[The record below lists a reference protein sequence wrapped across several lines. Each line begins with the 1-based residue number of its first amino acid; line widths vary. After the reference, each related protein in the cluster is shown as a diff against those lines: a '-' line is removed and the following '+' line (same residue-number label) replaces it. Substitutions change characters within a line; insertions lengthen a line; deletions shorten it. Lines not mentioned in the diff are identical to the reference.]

1 MTVDSKQPTAAT
13 RSAGRGLATRAVHTG
28 ERPPQPQFKPTVTP
42 IYPGSTYV
50 YDDIEVMDAA
60 LAGDDSKYVYTRY
73 GNPTTTALEE
83 VVANLEGT
91 ATAIGFAS
99 GMAAVH
105 AAIMTSVGPGS
116 TVLATRDLYG
126 HTFASLRDHF
136 TAWGVKTELVD
147 FLDLDATAAA
157 IETHRPELIVCETIT
172 NPLMKVTDIPA
183 ICEIARDAGATVLV
197 DSTFTPPVLYRPADD
212 GAHLVVHSMTKYI
225 AGHGDVTGGIVATSR
240 MRRQQLGDYAKLTGS
255 ILGPFEAW
263 LALRGVKTLPLR
275 YRQQCDNA
283 LAVARALADHPN
295 VGLVNYPG
303 LESHPSHAT
312 AKRLF
317 GGGGYGAMISFTIK
331 DATKEDVFNYLE
343 ALELIVPATSLGDI
357 YSLSLYPAMASH
369 RSMPLEDREEIGIG
383 DDLVRVSIGIE
394 DADDIIADLDQA
406 IRRASS

>member
-1 MTVDSKQPTAAT
+1 MVEPKRTNNDPTDSSP
-13 RSAGRGLATRAVHTG
+13 GVATRAVHTG
-28 ERPPQPQFKPTVTP
+28 ERPSQPQFRPTVTP
-42 IYPGSTYV
+42 IYPGSTFV
-50 YDDIEVMDAA
+50 YDDLEVMDAA
-60 LAGDDSKYVYTRY
+60 LAGDDTKYVYTRY
-73 GNPTTTALEE
+73 GNPTTSALEE

-91 ATAIGFAS
+91 ATAISFAS

-105 AAIMTSVGPGS
+105 AAIMSAVTPGS
-116 TVLATRDLYG
+116 TILATRDLYG
-126 HTFASLRDHF
+126 HTFASLRDHY
-136 TAWGVKTELVD
+136 TAWGITTELVD
-147 FLDLDATAAA
+147 FIDLDATAAA
-157 IETHRPELIVCETIT
+157 IETHKPDLIICETIT

-183 ICEIARDAGATVLV
+183 ICEMASTCGATVLV
-197 DSTFTPPVLYRPADD
+197 DSTFTPPVLYQPAKD

-263 LALRGVKTLPLR
+263 LALRGIKTLPLR
-275 YRQQCDNA
+275 FRQQSANA
-283 LAVARALADHPN
+283 MTVAKALEAHPN

-312 AKRLF
+312 ATRLF
-317 GGGGYGAMISFTIK
+317 GGQGYGAMISFTIK

-343 ALELIVPATSLGDI
+343 ALDLIIPATSLGDI

-369 RSMPLEDREEIGIG
+369 RSMPLEDREKIGIG

-394 DADDIIADLDQA
+394 DAADIVADLDQA
-406 IRRASS
+406 IRRASI

>member
-1 MTVDSKQPTAAT
+1 MAHDPTT
-13 RSAGRGLATRAVHTG
+13 SRTSPDRGLATRAVHTG
-28 ERPPQPQFKPTVTP
+28 ERPPQPQFRPTVTP

-60 LAGDDSKYVYTRY
+60 LAGDETKYVYTRY

-83 VVANLEGT
+83 VIANLEGT

-105 AAIMTSVGPGS
+105 TAIISSIGPGS
-116 TVLATRDLYG
+116 TILATRDLYG
-126 HTFASLRDHF
+126 HTFATLQDHF
-136 TAWGVKTELVD
+136 STWGVKTELVD
-147 FLDLDATAAA
+147 FLDLEATAAA
-157 IETHRPELIVCETIT
+157 IDEYSPDLIVCETIT
-172 NPLMKVTDIPA
+172 NPLMKVTDVPA
-183 ICEIARDAGATVLV
+183 IARLARDADATLLV

-240 MRRQQLGDYAKLTGS
+240 MRRRQLGDMAKLNGS
-255 ILGPFEAW
+255 VLGPFEAW

-275 YRQQCDNA
+275 YKQQCQNA
-283 LAVARALADHPN
+283 LTVAQALEANPR

-303 LESHPSHAT
+303 LEGHASHAT

-317 GGGGYGAMISFTIK
+317 GDRGYGAMISFTIK

-343 ALELIVPATSLGDI
+343 ALELIIPATSLGDI
-357 YSLSLYPAMASH
+357 YTLSLYPAMASH
-369 RSMPLEDREEIGIG
+369 RSMPLEDREQIGIG
-383 DDLVRVSIGIE
+383 DDLVRLSVGIE
-394 DADDIIADLDQA
+394 DAGDIIADLEQA
-406 IRRASS
+406 IRRASA

>member
-1 MTVDSKQPTAAT
+1 MTAETNNKKSAA
-13 RSAGRGLATRAVHTG
+13 RGIATRAVHTG
-28 ERPPQPQFKPTVTP
+28 ERPAQPQFRPTVTP

-50 YDDIEVMDAA
+50 YDDVEVMDAA

-73 GNPTTTALEE
+73 GNPTTSALEE

-91 ATAIGFAS
+91 ATSIGFAS
-99 GMAAVH
+99 GMAAIH
-105 AAIMTSVGPGS
+105 AAIFSSVSPGS
-116 TVLATRDLYG
+116 TILATRDLYG

-136 TAWGVKTELVD
+136 TTWGVRTELVD
-147 FLDLDATAAA
+147 FLDLDATAEA
-157 IETHRPELIVCETIT
+157 IKTHSPDLIVCETIT

-183 ICEIARDAGATVLV
+183 ICEMGRAAGAAILV

-212 GAHLVVHSMTKYI
+212 GAHLVVHSMTKYL
-225 AGHGDVTGGIVATSR
+225 AGHGDVTGGIVATTR
-240 MRRQQLGDYAKLTGS
+240 MRRQQLSDYAKLNGS

-275 YRQQCDNA
+275 FRQQCENA
-283 LAVARALADHPN
+283 MKVAAALDAHPG

-303 LESHPSHAT
+303 LASHASHAT

-317 GGGGYGAMISFTIK
+317 DGRGFGAMISFTIR

-343 ALELIVPATSLGDI
+343 ALNLIVPATSLGDI

-369 RSMPLEDREEIGIG
+369 RSMPLEDREKIGIG
-383 DDLVRVSIGIE
+383 DDLVRLSVGIE
-394 DADDIIADLDQA
+394 DADDIIEDLDQA
-406 IRRASS
+406 IRKARR